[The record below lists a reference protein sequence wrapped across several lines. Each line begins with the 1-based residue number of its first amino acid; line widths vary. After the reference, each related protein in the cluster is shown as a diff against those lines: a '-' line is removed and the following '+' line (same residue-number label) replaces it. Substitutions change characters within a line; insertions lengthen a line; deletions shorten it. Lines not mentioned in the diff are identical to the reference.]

1 MSFDHT
7 NHMEV
12 NDVQRCYLEH
22 GFVIS
27 KLIGEELD
35 ALADIESRIKTLLNS
50 REVTEP
56 LVDVHKEINIDN
68 LNSIRLGLIQDLN
81 DQQWLFRKYFKIFSR
96 ILNSIVGT
104 EIAAQRNINL
114 SIQLPNDS
122 SSLLPIHSDVWSG
135 DSPFEVVAWLPL
147 VDCRRSGSMFILPQ
161 KHYHDFLNFKREN
174 HALDSTRIHKK
185 FENELHFIEIQRGE
199 ALVFNQC
206 LPHGN
211 IVNTEVFS
219 RWSLNA
225 RYKSLLSPYG
235 DKLLGEFFIPVNVMP
250 ATIQGLYYEI

>member
-1 MSFDHT
+1 MTLEHT
-7 NHMEV
+7 NYMEL
-12 NDVQRCYLEH
+12 NDTQRRYLEH

-27 KLIGEELD
+27 KLAGEELD
-35 ALADIESRIKTLLNS
+35 ALEEIEARIKTSLNS
-50 REVTEP
+50 YKIIEP
-56 LVDVHKEINIDN
+56 LVDVHKEINIDS
-68 LNSIRLGLIQDLN
+68 LNSIRLGLMQNLN
-81 DQQWLFRKYFKIFSR
+81 SERWLLGKYFKIFRR
-96 ILNSIVGT
+96 ILNSIVGS

-122 SSLLPIHSDVWSG
+122 SSLLPIHSDVWAG

-147 VDCRRSGSMFILPQ
+147 VDCRRTGSMFILPQ
-161 KHYHDFLNFKREN
+161 KHYDDFLAFKREKY
-174 HALDSTRIHKK
+174 ALNSEEIYKK
-185 FENELHFIEIQRGE
+185 FEKELHFIEIQRGE

-211 IVNTEVFS
+211 IMNTEAFS

-225 RYKSLLSPYG
+225 RYKSILSPYG

-250 ATIQGLYYEI
+250 ATLQGLYYEI